1 MSNNNNINERSH
13 CNFTGFSIDTPYED
27 VYRNTGNNVGR
38 FYTYKE
44 IDSTNP
50 LQSPLTYPNRQGFAF
65 YTDNYKYAKA
75 NNNLKY
81 FSEYFIDYQKI
92 KLISLED
99 VIKIDKVKDRIGEDM
114 CQRLIQN
121 PNDEEFLFRFCEVC
135 KFIFEE
141 YDGIAFSPEK
151 GVNCFI
157 SPFGKHNYFCV
168 GSRDVFNN
176 TKDNKYKINITPRV
190 TKYPGIGLLSLDITV
205 AGRYNST
212 YCDDI
217 SANFFIYD
225 DLEMCKKACPINDN
239 YVKKEILLHIKNNAP
254 IVFYVGYNGKRAK
267 NLGIFTEIVK
277 FMVNEYGNYNII
289 FLDYRF
295 MNNKIN
301 VNIEMGQRIEYE
313 NKLADRFGFKTIMDG
328 LWIRRPAENTAVNE
342 VCHININDIKQMVR
356 EAYANAR
363 KREILNSG
371 HEIWYSYGKIYPYLV
386 LSSSLD
392 YAKKHVGEGYSIY
405 ECELDFTQAKLLDIN
420 EFSERYCDGNFH
432 FRDNLLSV
440 NSEINL
446 AIRDGYDGIEFED
459 EGVLNLMLFND
470 SNHRFVVSSSVLR
483 KNRGLNDVFY
493 DMEIDDENNQINF
506 RAYGRAYRLSEITF
520 EKYVEDEFD
529 WKYAQGEFS
538 KKEITRA
545 IDPSKPTYFFE
556 TNLVR
561 SKEEPGFG
569 VVRGLFDYAM
579 KNTTDYNVFGLVF
592 LKALSWGE
600 SMTSDE
606 QIAFLKRNGFE
617 EVTIWKDTM
626 WLVRKN

>member
-1 MSNNNNINERSH
+1 MSNNNINERSH

-99 VIKIDKVKDRIGEDM
+99 VIKIDKVKDRIGEGM

-190 TKYPGIGLLSLDITV
+190 TKYPGIGLLNLDITV

-301 VNIEMGQRIEYE
+301 VNI
-313 NKLADRFGFKTIMDG
+313 K
-328 LWIRRPAENTAVNE
+328 
-342 VCHININDIKQMVR
+342 
-356 EAYANAR
+356 ANG
-363 KREILNSG
+363 S
-371 HEIWYSYGKIYPYLV
+371 
-386 LSSSLD
+386 
-392 YAKKHVGEGYSIY
+392 
-405 ECELDFTQAKLLDIN
+405 
-420 EFSERYCDGNFH
+420 
-432 FRDNLLSV
+432 
-440 NSEINL
+440 
-446 AIRDGYDGIEFED
+446 
-459 EGVLNLMLFND
+459 
-470 SNHRFVVSSSVLR
+470 
-483 KNRGLNDVFY
+483 
-493 DMEIDDENNQINF
+493 
-506 RAYGRAYRLSEITF
+506 
-520 EKYVEDEFD
+520 
-529 WKYAQGEFS
+529 
-538 KKEITRA
+538 
-545 IDPSKPTYFFE
+545 
-556 TNLVR
+556 
-561 SKEEPGFG
+561 
-569 VVRGLFDYAM
+569 
-579 KNTTDYNVFGLVF
+579 
-592 LKALSWGE
+592 
-600 SMTSDE
+600 
-606 QIAFLKRNGFE
+606 
-617 EVTIWKDTM
+617 
-626 WLVRKN
+626 